1 MKAFVIAASLLV
13 LAAPVAA
20 ASNLPPITPFQAISN
35 VGACMTVEGHASVAP
50 DSIRPGMDI
59 AMGDPDQGNPFM
71 IYVPNT
77 GRLPDLNSLDGQTI
91 DITGVIQMDRGK
103 AEILLANPELVMVV
117 GSEPGHLLTCDND

>member
-1 MKAFVIAASLLV
+1 
-13 LAAPVAA
+13 
-20 ASNLPPITPFQAISN
+20 
-35 VGACMTVEGHASVAP
+35 MTVEGHASLAP

-59 AMGDPDQGNPFM
+59 TMGDTDQGNPFM

-91 DITGVIQMDRGK
+91 DITGVIQIDRGK
-103 AEILLANPELVMVV
+103 AEILLANPELIMVA